1 MIAAAAD
8 LIQFDTSAQPTTS
21 PVTPHAG
28 PSTDGPSAPP
38 IVMLPEQWSVD
49 DVCRF
54 LADIGLSQ
62 YSETFRV
69 NAIDGVELLALN
81 DDTLKN
87 ALKVGENSPP
97 HVCADVVFF
106 VRLTC
111 CFVFL
116 SSKTT
121 SVTDELL
128 INNELCLPCLAEAL
142 GHRNKILRSL
152 EEVERNPLKQ
162 RLVRSSSVKG

>member
-62 YSETFRV
+62 YSETFRA

-87 ALKVGENSPP
+87 ALKVGENSP
-97 HVCADVVFF
+97 HACANVVFYAIDMLLCIF
-106 VRLTC
+106 V
-111 CFVFL
+111 
-116 SSKTT
+116 SKNY
-121 SVTDELL
+121 EC
-128 INNELCLPCLAEAL
+128 NY
-142 GHRNKILRSL
+142 
-152 EEVERNPLKQ
+152 
-162 RLVRSSSVKG
+162 